1 MKNLT
6 ITYAFRMPDNTH
18 EVFRLELE
26 PRTLE
31 LIGGRPK
38 DLPDWTKLEFHKC
51 PHCPLTE
58 KTHSH
63 CPLATSLVN
72 IVTRFDSILSYD
84 QVHVDVITEERVTSQ
99 DTTAQRGISA
109 LMGLVMAT
117 SGCPRT
123 ACFKPMARFHLP
135 LASKEETIYRAASMY
150 LLAQYFLKREG
161 HEADLELNGL
171 VKIYDS
177 MQIINRSILQ
187 RLRSA
192 TEGDSSVNAV
202 IVLDIYAKTVEVV
215 VKQYLERIRY
225 MFDSFF

>member
-31 LIGGRPK
+31 LLGGRPK

-58 KTHSH
+58 KTHLH

-192 TEGDSSVNAV
+192 TESDSSVNAV